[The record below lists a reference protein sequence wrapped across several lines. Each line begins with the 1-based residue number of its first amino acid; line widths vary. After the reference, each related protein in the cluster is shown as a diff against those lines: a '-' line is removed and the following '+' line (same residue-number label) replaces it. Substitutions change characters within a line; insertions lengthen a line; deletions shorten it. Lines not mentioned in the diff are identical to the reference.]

1 MSDPR
6 AYDLIV
12 IGSGPAGE
20 KAAAQAAYFGKH
32 VALVERARY
41 LGGAGVNTGTVPS
54 KTLRETALY
63 YSGIRQRGLYGVD
76 YQLGDDLT
84 IGHFM
89 HREREVVDSLRG
101 AVERNVARHGID
113 LIRGTGRFE
122 DVHTVVVSGAPAGE
136 IRLRAPVILIA
147 TGSVPNRGTDLPTED
162 PRFYD
167 SDSILTM
174 NRLPRRLAVVGA
186 GVIGCEYA
194 CIFAVLG
201 IAVQMIDGRPR
212 LLGFLD
218 AETSDR
224 LRLQMEL
231 LGVRFALGDGVTAAR
246 TEPDAV
252 RLDLKSGTTLE
263 VDAVLVAAGR
273 LGNTAGLGLE
283 GLGIAVDD
291 RGHVKVNEHFQTR
304 VPHIYAAGD
313 VIGFPGLA
321 ATSMEQ
327 GRVAICHAF
336 GFAYKTA
343 VSRVLPLT
351 VYSIPEVSMV
361 GETEESCRESGR
373 PYCVG
378 RAEYRGNARGQIVG
392 DLAGQVKLVFD
403 PRDRRLLGVHIVGE
417 DAAELIHVGVMV
429 LQAQGSIDAF
439 IEAVFNYPSLGEA
452 YKYAAYDG
460 LGALA
465 RRRS

>member
-1 MSDPR
+1 MSEPR

-32 VALVERARY
+32 VALVERAPY

-63 YSGIRQRGLYGVD
+63 YSGIRQRGLYGID

-136 IRLRAPVILIA
+136 LRLRAPVILIA

-231 LGVRFALGDGVTAAR
+231 LGVRFALGDGVTASR

-252 RLDLKSGTTLE
+252 RLDLKSGPTLE

-283 GLGIAVDD
+283 GLGIAVDV
-291 RGHVKVNEHFQTR
+291 RGHV
-304 VPHIYAAGD
+304 
-313 VIGFPGLA
+313 
-321 ATSMEQ
+321 
-327 GRVAICHAF
+327 
-336 GFAYKTA
+336 
-343 VSRVLPLT
+343 
-351 VYSIPEVSMV
+351 
-361 GETEESCRESGR
+361 
-373 PYCVG
+373 
-378 RAEYRGNARGQIVG
+378 
-392 DLAGQVKLVFD
+392 
-403 PRDRRLLGVHIVGE
+403 
-417 DAAELIHVGVMV
+417 
-429 LQAQGSIDAF
+429 
-439 IEAVFNYPSLGEA
+439 
-452 YKYAAYDG
+452 
-460 LGALA
+460 
-465 RRRS
+465 

>member
-1 MSDPR
+1 
-6 AYDLIV
+6 
-12 IGSGPAGE
+12 
-20 KAAAQAAYFGKH
+20 
-32 VALVERARY
+32 
-41 LGGAGVNTGTVPS
+41 
-54 KTLRETALY
+54 
-63 YSGIRQRGLYGVD
+63 
-76 YQLGDDLT
+76 
-84 IGHFM
+84 M
-89 HREREVVDSLRG
+89 HRERDVVDSLRG
-101 AVERNVARHGID
+101 AVERNVARHGIE
-113 LIRGTGRFE
+113 LIRGTARFE
-122 DVHTVVVSGAPAGE
+122 DVHTVVVSGAPDGTA
-136 IRLRAPVILIA
+136 RLRAPVILIA
-147 TGSVPNRGTDLPTED
+147 TGSVPNRGTDFPTGD

-218 AETSDR
+218 AEISDR
-224 LRLQMEL
+224 LRLQMEFL
-231 LGVRFALGDGVTAAR
+231 DIRLELGDGVIAVRA
-246 TEPDAV
+246 EPDAV
-252 RLDLKSGTTLE
+252 RLDLKSGATLE

-283 GLGIAVDD
+283 RLGIAVDD
-291 RGHVKVNEHFQTR
+291 RGHVRVNEQFQTQ

-361 GETEESCRESGR
+361 GETEENCREKGR
-373 PYCVG
+373 SYCVG
-378 RAEYRGNARGQIVG
+378 RAEYLGNARGQIVG
-392 DLAGQVKLVFD
+392 DLAGLLKLVFD

-429 LQAQGSIDAF
+429 LQSQGTIDAF
-439 IEAVFNYPSLGEA
+439 IDAVFNYPSLGEA